1 MQTCPH
7 LRCINIG
14 WNKVANLKSLTTTL
28 HFLEKLKIL
37 VTAGNPISMLA
48 IYRTYLTENLQ
59 LAHFDG
65 EKYVKPEPPKPVEE
79 PK

>member
-1 MQTCPH
+1 
-7 LRCINIG
+7 
-14 WNKVANLKSLTTTL
+14 
-28 HFLEKLKIL
+28 LEKLKIL